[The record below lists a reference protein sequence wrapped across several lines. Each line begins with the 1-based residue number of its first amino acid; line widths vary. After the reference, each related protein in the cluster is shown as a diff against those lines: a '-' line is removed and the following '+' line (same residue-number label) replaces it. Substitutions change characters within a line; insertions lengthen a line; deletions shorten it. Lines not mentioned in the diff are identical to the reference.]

1 MKRLIVQKLY
11 NVWTSDIYEVPEIN
25 DKIINEIV
33 NEYSDYNIIDTEII
47 EYVNEL
53 GPCEVLD
60 ENGNVLYSNL

>member
-33 NEYSDYNIIDTEII
+33 NEYSDYNIIDTEITD
-47 EYVNEL
+47 YVDEL
-53 GPCEVLD
+53 GPCVVLD
-60 ENGNVLYSNL
+60 EDGNTLYSNL